1 MQRIWRSGIGWDD
14 VLLERD
20 YAKWVDYLD
29 EVRKLSQLRIPR
41 CYALRSSKIELHVFG
56 DASEH
61 AYAAVAYWR
70 AVRPDGTVHLA
81 LVAGKSRV
89 APNKVMSIPRLELQA
104 ALLACRLATN
114 IQKEHGIATE
124 RRVLW
129 CDSKTVLRWIRSDPR
144 AYKPFVAHR
153 LAELDER
160 SDRNEWRWVLLVDPP
175 GAYVRPVLYFIRRLR
190 KQQQP
195 FGADDV
201 IDAETRLL
209 RASQRR
215 AFSDEMRAAA
225 VGAAT
230 PRKQSTGAGH
240 GRDHA
245 VRLLVE
251 HYHRRAGHANHEAVV
266 NIIRERFWIT
276 RLRPTVKKVA
286 NACRLPS
293 STRTAGHAEDGRPP
307 GGRLAFVKGHLRTQG
322 WTTGPLEVTVGR
334 RREKRA
340 ALFTCLTTRAV
351 HMEVASSLSADS
363 MIMALR
369 RFMARRGQPDTLYSD
384 HGTNFVGAAQNSRAR
399 LEIEERMSDEATTRA
414 IRWLRIPHTPR
425 IWAEAGNAWSA
436 AGRWQPGHFDTSEEC
451 SRKQWRASQALA
463 EMFWQRW
470 LREYPTLQRRHK
482 WTEGRPPIKVGD
494 AVVITDPALPRNT
507 WPRGI
512 VERVYPGID
521 GQVRV
526 VDIRT
531 AHGRLRRPTARLA
544 VLPTEVESSHA
555 PTGVDC

>member
-114 IQKEHGIATE
+114 IKRSTGSRQNVGCYGATQ
-124 RRVLW
+124 RQS
-129 CDSKTVLRWIRSDPR
+129 CDGSDR
-144 AYKPFVAHR
+144 TRGHMPFVAHR

-160 SDRNEWRWVLLVDPP
+160 SDRNEWRWVNSADNPRTTRRADCDLERWLNGPTFLLRNEDAWPIDNDVVDERVADDEVK
-175 GAYVRPVLYFIRRLR
+175 GESINVVCTTHTGDVIDVTRFSSWTRLVRTYARVLYFIRRL

-230 PRKQSTGAGH
+230 RKQSTGAG
-240 GRDHA
+240 RHA
-245 VRLLVE
+245 
-251 HYHRRAGHANHEAVV
+251 
-266 NIIRERFWIT
+266 
-276 RLRPTVKKVA
+276 
-286 NACRLPS
+286 
-293 STRTAGHAEDGRPP
+293 D
-307 GGRLAFVKGHLRTQG
+307 
-322 WTTGPLEVTVGR
+322 
-334 RREKRA
+334 
-340 ALFTCLTTRAV
+340 
-351 HMEVASSLSADS
+351 
-363 MIMALR
+363 
-369 RFMARRGQPDTLYSD
+369 
-384 HGTNFVGAAQNSRAR
+384 
-399 LEIEERMSDEATTRA
+399 
-414 IRWLRIPHTPR
+414 
-425 IWAEAGNAWSA
+425 
-436 AGRWQPGHFDTSEEC
+436 
-451 SRKQWRASQALA
+451 
-463 EMFWQRW
+463 
-470 LREYPTLQRRHK
+470 
-482 WTEGRPPIKVGD
+482 
-494 AVVITDPALPRNT
+494 
-507 WPRGI
+507 
-512 VERVYPGID
+512 
-521 GQVRV
+521 
-526 VDIRT
+526 
-531 AHGRLRRPTARLA
+531 
-544 VLPTEVESSHA
+544 
-555 PTGVDC
+555 

>member
-114 IQKEHGIATE
+114 IQ
-124 RRVLW
+124 
-129 CDSKTVLRWIRSDPR
+129 RSTGSR
-144 AYKPFVAHR
+144 Q
-153 LAELDER
+153 
-160 SDRNEWRWVLLVDPP
+160 NVLLVDPP

-230 PRKQSTGAGH
+230 PRKQSTGAG
-240 GRDHA
+240 RHA
-245 VRLLVE
+245 
-251 HYHRRAGHANHEAVV
+251 
-266 NIIRERFWIT
+266 
-276 RLRPTVKKVA
+276 
-286 NACRLPS
+286 
-293 STRTAGHAEDGRPP
+293 D
-307 GGRLAFVKGHLRTQG
+307 
-322 WTTGPLEVTVGR
+322 
-334 RREKRA
+334 
-340 ALFTCLTTRAV
+340 
-351 HMEVASSLSADS
+351 
-363 MIMALR
+363 
-369 RFMARRGQPDTLYSD
+369 
-384 HGTNFVGAAQNSRAR
+384 
-399 LEIEERMSDEATTRA
+399 
-414 IRWLRIPHTPR
+414 
-425 IWAEAGNAWSA
+425 
-436 AGRWQPGHFDTSEEC
+436 
-451 SRKQWRASQALA
+451 
-463 EMFWQRW
+463 
-470 LREYPTLQRRHK
+470 
-482 WTEGRPPIKVGD
+482 
-494 AVVITDPALPRNT
+494 
-507 WPRGI
+507 
-512 VERVYPGID
+512 
-521 GQVRV
+521 
-526 VDIRT
+526 
-531 AHGRLRRPTARLA
+531 
-544 VLPTEVESSHA
+544 
-555 PTGVDC
+555 

>member
-1 MQRIWRSGIGWDD
+1 MRQSRVRRHIQEASRDIVNGKISLRKGNFEPDHVDLRPARSSVTIKGKILMQRIWRSGIGWDD

-160 SDRNEWRWVLLVDPP
+160 SDRNEWRWVNSADNPADDATRADCDLERWLNGPTFLLRNEDAWPIDNDVVDERVADDEVK
-175 GAYVRPVLYFIRRLR
+175 GESINVVCTTHTGDVIDVTRFSSWTRLRTYARVLYFIRRLR

-230 PRKQSTGAGH
+230 PRGSSLRALDVMLTDDWLRVG
-240 GRDHA
+240 GRLRRSPTLSFDENTHHIRRPGSRRPPA
-245 VRLLVE
+245 
-251 HYHRRAGHANHEAVV
+251 RRALSPASGPRQSRSSCKHHPGKILDHETQTDG
-266 NIIRERFWIT
+266 EESGQ
-276 RLRPTVKKVA
+276 
-286 NACRLPS
+286 RLPPVSS

-322 WTTGPLEVTVGR
+322 GLLRATGGDRRATSREEVGGVIHVSDDARCPYGGCVLAIR
-334 RREKRA
+334 R
-340 ALFTCLTTRAV
+340 L
-351 HMEVASSLSADS
+351 HD
-363 MIMALR
+363 
-369 RFMARRGQPDTLYSD
+369 
-384 HGTNFVGAAQNSRAR
+384 NGAAK
-399 LEIEERMSDEATTRA
+399 IYGKTRSTRHA
-414 IRWLRIPHTPR
+414 I
-425 IWAEAGNAWSA
+425 
-436 AGRWQPGHFDTSEEC
+436 
-451 SRKQWRASQALA
+451 
-463 EMFWQRW
+463 
-470 LREYPTLQRRHK
+470 
-482 WTEGRPPIKVGD
+482 
-494 AVVITDPALPRNT
+494 
-507 WPRGI
+507 
-512 VERVYPGID
+512 
-521 GQVRV
+521 
-526 VDIRT
+526 
-531 AHGRLRRPTARLA
+531 
-544 VLPTEVESSHA
+544 
-555 PTGVDC
+555 

>member
-1 MQRIWRSGIGWDD
+1 MSIFDPLGLLCPVTIKGKILMQRIWRSGIGWDD

-20 YAKWVDYLD
+20 YAKWV
-29 EVRKLSQLRIPR
+29 I
-41 CYALRSSKIELHVFG
+41 KIELHVFG

-160 SDRNEWRWVLLVDPP
+160 SDRNEWRWVNSADNPADDATRADCDLERWLNGPTFLLRNEDAWPIDNDVVDERVADDEVLLVDPP
-175 GAYVRPVLYFIRRLR
+175 GAYVRRVLYFIRRL

-230 PRKQSTGAGH
+230 PRGSSLRALDVMLTDDWLRVGGRLRRSPTLSFDEKH
-240 GRDHA
+240 PIILDGRDHA

-286 NACRLPS
+286 NACRLCRVRRAQPV
-293 STRTAGHAEDGRPP
+293 TPKMADLP
-307 GGRLAFVKGHLRTQG
+307 GGRRAFRQRPFTHTG
-322 WTTGPLEVTVGR
+322 WTTSG
-334 RREKRA
+334 
-340 ALFTCLTTRAV
+340 
-351 HMEVASSLSADS
+351 
-363 MIMALR
+363 
-369 RFMARRGQPDTLYSD
+369 
-384 HGTNFVGAAQNSRAR
+384 
-399 LEIEERMSDEATTRA
+399 
-414 IRWLRIPHTPR
+414 
-425 IWAEAGNAWSA
+425 
-436 AGRWQPGHFDTSEEC
+436 
-451 SRKQWRASQALA
+451 
-463 EMFWQRW
+463 
-470 LREYPTLQRRHK
+470 
-482 WTEGRPPIKVGD
+482 
-494 AVVITDPALPRNT
+494 
-507 WPRGI
+507 
-512 VERVYPGID
+512 
-521 GQVRV
+521 
-526 VDIRT
+526 
-531 AHGRLRRPTARLA
+531 HGR
-544 VLPTEVESSHA
+544 
-555 PTGVDC
+555 

>member
-104 ALLACRLATN
+104 ALLACRPATN

-160 SDRNEWRWVLLVDPP
+160 PIVTSGV
-175 GAYVRPVLYFIRRLR
+175 GLR

-230 PRKQSTGAGH
+230 PRKQSTGAG
-240 GRDHA
+240 RHA
-245 VRLLVE
+245 
-251 HYHRRAGHANHEAVV
+251 
-266 NIIRERFWIT
+266 
-276 RLRPTVKKVA
+276 
-286 NACRLPS
+286 
-293 STRTAGHAEDGRPP
+293 D
-307 GGRLAFVKGHLRTQG
+307 
-322 WTTGPLEVTVGR
+322 
-334 RREKRA
+334 
-340 ALFTCLTTRAV
+340 
-351 HMEVASSLSADS
+351 
-363 MIMALR
+363 
-369 RFMARRGQPDTLYSD
+369 
-384 HGTNFVGAAQNSRAR
+384 
-399 LEIEERMSDEATTRA
+399 
-414 IRWLRIPHTPR
+414 
-425 IWAEAGNAWSA
+425 
-436 AGRWQPGHFDTSEEC
+436 
-451 SRKQWRASQALA
+451 
-463 EMFWQRW
+463 
-470 LREYPTLQRRHK
+470 
-482 WTEGRPPIKVGD
+482 
-494 AVVITDPALPRNT
+494 
-507 WPRGI
+507 
-512 VERVYPGID
+512 
-521 GQVRV
+521 
-526 VDIRT
+526 
-531 AHGRLRRPTARLA
+531 
-544 VLPTEVESSHA
+544 
-555 PTGVDC
+555 

>member
-1 MQRIWRSGIGWDD
+1 MSIFDPLGLLCPVTIKGKILMQRIWRSGIGRDD

-20 YAKWVDYLD
+20 YARWVDYLD

-41 CYALRSSKIELHVFG
+41 CYALRTSKIELHVFG

-114 IQKEHGIATE
+114 IQKEHGIAEE

-144 AYKPFVAHR
+144 AYKPFVAHH

-160 SDRNEWRWVLLVDPP
+160 SDRNEWRWVNSVDNPADDATRADCDLERWLNGPTFLLRKEDAWPIDNDVIDERVADDEAK
-175 GAYVRPVLYFIRRLR
+175 GESINVVCTTHSGDVMDVTRFSSWTRLVRTYARILYFIRRLR
-190 KQQQP
+190 KQQRP
-195 FGADDV
+195 FDADDV
-201 IDAETRLL
+201 VNAETRLL

-225 VGAAT
+225 VGAAIPQGSSLRALDVMLT
-230 PRKQSTGAGH
+230 DGWLRVGGRLRRSPTLSFEEKH
-240 GRDHA
+240 PIILDGRDHA

-286 NACRLPS
+286 NACRL
-293 STRTAGHAEDGRPP
+293 
-307 GGRLAFVKGHLRTQG
+307 
-322 WTTGPLEVTVGR
+322 
-334 RREKRA
+334 
-340 ALFTCLTTRAV
+340 C
-351 HMEVASSLSADS
+351 
-363 MIMALR
+363 
-369 RFMARRGQPDTLYSD
+369 
-384 HGTNFVGAAQNSRAR
+384 
-399 LEIEERMSDEATTRA
+399 
-414 IRWLRIPHTPR
+414 
-425 IWAEAGNAWSA
+425 
-436 AGRWQPGHFDTSEEC
+436 
-451 SRKQWRASQALA
+451 
-463 EMFWQRW
+463 
-470 LREYPTLQRRHK
+470 
-482 WTEGRPPIKVGD
+482 
-494 AVVITDPALPRNT
+494 
-507 WPRGI
+507 
-512 VERVYPGID
+512 
-521 GQVRV
+521 
-526 VDIRT
+526 
-531 AHGRLRRPTARLA
+531 
-544 VLPTEVESSHA
+544 
-555 PTGVDC
+555 